1 MLLFWLMACH
11 RPDPAPEGLD
21 ASARF
26 LLREFHS
33 DDATV
38 AIGLTGLLQWFD
50 AEGNALVGQ
59 TATAETVDGFTLVDL
74 DPSDVADLPLADDGR
89 DLGNAHG
96 AIGLATIACT
106 PAAAESWLVRPDQV
120 AVFDGDF
127 DAYARDYLSDRTVYE
142 TSVPEPVDEPIVA
155 SNPEDR
161 PDALL
166 RTSNQVTISAL
177 GTTVSYGQV
186 REFRHGTYDA
196 NGQSQPALL
205 ALTYVPEASGDDSNT
220 VLRQNYGLELILDRG
235 DAESLRIFAVWS
247 HIDSPL
253 IGVDSP
259 IWQTNTVNQTVKSA
273 QRMSDLCTGD
283 AKIPD
288 ETSG

>member
-1 MLLFWLMACH
+1 MACH

-33 DDATV
+33 DDETV
-38 AIGLTGLLQWFD
+38 ASGLTGLLQWFD

-59 TATAETVDGFTLVDL
+59 TATEETVDGFTLVDL
-74 DPSDVADLPLADDGR
+74 DPADVADLPLEDDGR
-89 DLGNAHG
+89 DLANANG

-106 PAAAESWLVRPDQV
+106 PAAAESWLVRSDQV

-127 DAYARDYLSDRTVYE
+127 DAYVRDYVSDRATFE
-142 TSVPEPVDEPIVA
+142 GATPEPVEATIDA
-155 SNPEDR
+155 ANADDR

-166 RTSNQVTISAL
+166 RTNNDVTISAL
-177 GTTVSYGQV
+177 STTVSYGQV
-186 REFRHGTYDA
+186 REFRHGTFDA
-196 NGQSQPALL
+196 DGESLPALL
-205 ALTYVPEASGDDSNT
+205 ALTYVPQASGDESNT
-220 VLRQNYGLELILDRG
+220 VLRQNYGLELVLDRG

-283 AKIPD
+283 AEIPA